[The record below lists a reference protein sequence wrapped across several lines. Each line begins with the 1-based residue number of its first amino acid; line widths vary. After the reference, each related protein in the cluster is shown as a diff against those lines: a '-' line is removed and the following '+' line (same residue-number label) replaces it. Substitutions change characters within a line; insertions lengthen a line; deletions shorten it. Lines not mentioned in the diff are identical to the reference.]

1 MDAKNENLLRDKSNA
16 KNPKFSAKI
25 EVG

>member
-1 MDAKNENLLRDKSNA
+1 MDAKNENLFRDKSNA